1 MHIEICLKDL
11 EEDYANCPIIKS
23 DPVVTY
29 KETVTAESSIICMSK
44 SANKHNRIY
53 AKGAPLEEG
62 LAEDIEKGTVNP
74 KDDPKDR
81 AKFLNEKYNWD
92 RLEAGAKLWS
102 FGPENVGPNLVVD

>member
-53 AKGAPLEEG
+53 AKGAPLEDG
-62 LAEDIEKGTVNP
+62 LSEDIEKGTVNP

-81 AKFLNEKYNWD
+81 SKLLHEKYGWD